1 VAAATASRDFPKRLA
16 ITVVAEEGLI
26 GTFQQ
31 RVSSWFSDGTEVLV
45 SVTSEVNEAQ
55 LLTSSPVEVRAWIV
69 PLSTES
75 ALLTFSCVSPP
86 APPRHLV
93 REVHLRSGLDEIGL
107 ERLASVVH
115 SAFVALSQGVE
126 GVEREQAERELG
138 AVGVATGSFAPA
150 SPAAAP
156 VAAAPPAALGQAP
169 PVPPTRAEAPPPDR
183 AATHAKE
190 PPVALLV
197 AAGYGVRLRG
207 PEGVGHGPSLTLGAQ
222 LRGARSAFDLQLSG
236 QYLFSSDFD
245 APPFSASVQTTALRA
260 QIGIEPRLKSSLFGQ
275 VLLGLGADIAQ
286 VSARASSSSAMLVA
300 VPRADGTQVRSV
312 GEFSLGIVRH
322 GELLDVGLV
331 VQVHFAFEQ
340 VQYTATTSEG
350 EAQLVAP
357 WPIQPALNLQGRFRS
372 AL

>member
-1 VAAATASRDFPKRLA
+1 MNDSAKRIRARSRPRMPRSCAATCFCFRARPEPRCDNSRIITRERFHSKPCGGERRHCESSRVLRNARSCSSWCAIIRARPTPRQRKNGFVNSRPDSKHGARIARSRSFRRLALGTLWLFASAAPAFAVAAEGPPPVAAATASRDFPKRLA

-190 PPVALLV
+190 
-197 AAGYGVRLRG
+197 
-207 PEGVGHGPSLTLGAQ
+207 
-222 LRGARSAFDLQLSG
+222 
-236 QYLFSSDFD
+236 
-245 APPFSASVQTTALRA
+245 
-260 QIGIEPRLKSSLFGQ
+260 
-275 VLLGLGADIAQ
+275 
-286 VSARASSSSAMLVA
+286 
-300 VPRADGTQVRSV
+300 
-312 GEFSLGIVRH
+312 
-322 GELLDVGLV
+322 
-331 VQVHFAFEQ
+331 
-340 VQYTATTSEG
+340 
-350 EAQLVAP
+350 
-357 WPIQPALNLQGRFRS
+357 
-372 AL
+372 